1 MNAKTP
7 PTIDE
12 ASLRNFEELA
22 RTRRSTRH
30 FLQDP
35 IPDGVLERLL
45 ECARWAPS
53 GYNLQP
59 LHVIT
64 VEDKAL
70 KERLAYACL
79 DQAQVREAPVV
90 TIFCGDLKVH
100 RNNFEEMLAMEK
112 EGGSVTEE
120 YEAKLKKFVPLAFEK
135 GPVGMNWLWKFALPP
150 FMRFFTRIP
159 DLPAVHSKRWLSKQ
173 VSLAAMNFMLAAHSA
188 GLATVPMEGFDERRV
203 RGVVKLP
210 SSIFPVMII
219 PVGFDRDGGNHRKT
233 RFDLTRIVHRNS
245 W

>member
-1 MNAKTP
+1 MNEKP
-7 PTIDE
+7 PPVIDE
-12 ASLRNFEELA
+12 ESLA
-22 RTRRSTRH
+22 RFEALAKTRRSTRH
-30 FLQDP
+30 FLGDP
-35 IPDGVLERLL
+35 IPEGILERLL

-64 VEDKAL
+64 VTDKAL
-70 KERLAYACL
+70 KERLAYASM

-90 TIFCGDLKVH
+90 TVFCGDLKVH
-100 RNNFEEMLAMEK
+100 RSNFEEMVAMEK
-112 EGGSVTEE
+112 EAGCISEE
-120 YEAKLKKFVPLAFEK
+120 YEAKLRKFVPLAFEK
-135 GPVGMNWLWKFALPP
+135 GPVGLNWLWKKTLPP
-150 FMRFFTRIP
+150 FMRCFTRIP
-159 DLPAVHSKRWLSKQ
+159 DLPAVHTKRWLSKQ

-203 RGVVKLP
+203 RGVVGLP
-210 SSIFPVMII
+210 KSIFPVMII

-233 RFDLTRIVHRNS
+233 RFELNRIIHRNT